1 MDKESFRQ
9 KVFSKIE
16 LFVTRNLYQKP
27 SFFFTLVAYP
37 LSLLYKILTVARNHY
52 YSRAKKIRSKIPVIC
67 VGNIEA
73 GGTGKSPLVKKLIA
87 DLKQSCKIGVVST
100 GYKSIGTSRNHV
112 ISPIDKRG
120 DFTDSCFCGDEPLM
134 IQKMFPSIKVF
145 VSKNRMIAIS
155 KAQKFGCDLVILDDG
170 FQDKKIHK
178 DFVFLML
185 DYKQDLHRGRFLPY
199 GTFRDDPKELRN
211 ADVICLKLPFYEY
224 ESQIPREEIKK
235 FSTAPIVVFKDR
247 PLSLKG
253 DKEYALEE
261 LKNMKVALFSA
272 IARPERFFQTI
283 KSLGAETLISKS
295 FPDHHPITMDFLQR
309 FADNA
314 KEQGASLIVCT
325 EKDYVKV
332 SKNFSLIPICYLDL
346 EVELVSEKQ
355 EYLKI
360 IQKVKNLGK
369 T

>member
-1 MDKESFRQ
+1 LDKESFRR

-37 LSLLYKILTVARNHY
+37 LSLLYKFLTLARNHF

-87 DLKQSCKIGVVST
+87 DLKESFDIGVVST
-100 GYKSIGTSRNHV
+100 GYKSVGASRNHV

-120 DFTDSCFCGDEPLM
+120 DFIDSCFCGDEPLM
-134 IQKMFPSIKVF
+134 IQKMFRSIKVF
-145 VSKNRMIAIS
+145 VCKNRTIS
-155 KAQKFGCDLVILDDG
+155 INKAEKLGCDLLIFDDG

-178 DFVFLML
+178 DFIFLML
-185 DYKQDLHRGRFLPY
+185 DYKQDLKKGRFLPY
-199 GTFRDDPKELRN
+199 GTFRDDPRELRD
-211 ADVICLKLPFYEY
+211 ADVICLKLPFYEH
-224 ESQIPREEIKK
+224 ESQICLDQIKK
-235 FSTAPIVVFKDR
+235 FSNAPILVFKDR

-283 KSLGAETLISKS
+283 QSLGAETLILKS
-295 FPDHHPITMDFLQR
+295 LPDHHPITSDFLQR
-309 FADNA
+309 FVNDA
-314 KEQGASLIVCT
+314 KEKGASVIVCT
-325 EKDYVKV
+325 QKDYVKV

-346 EVELVSEKQ
+346 DVELVSEKQ
-355 EYLKI
+355 EYFKI

-369 T
+369 K